1 MACLIASARAPF
13 CFFML
18 FCFIWF
24 FVFGIFAN
32 QRYRQPVMGKGHLKC
47 GNCCAGGMMSRGG
60 PQAAVAALSRPSVR
74 LNGLQVARHVIRT
87 EGLQGLYR

>member
-1 MACLIASARAPF
+1 
-13 CFFML
+13 
-18 FCFIWF
+18 
-24 FVFGIFAN
+24 
-32 QRYRQPVMGKGHLKC
+32 
-47 GNCCAGGMMSRGG
+47 MSRGG